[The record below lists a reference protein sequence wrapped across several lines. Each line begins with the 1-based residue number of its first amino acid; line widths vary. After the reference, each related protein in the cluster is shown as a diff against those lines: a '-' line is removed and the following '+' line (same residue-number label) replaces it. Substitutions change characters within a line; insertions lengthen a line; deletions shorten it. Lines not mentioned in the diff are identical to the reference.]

1 MIDERWDP
9 EVEEIAEALA
19 KMLAAESSPEAVRA
33 AERDHQGV
41 SPPLQLQIDAF
52 GLDGLEGSPALF
64 ARIAMEF
71 GRSLASVPFV
81 ETMPVLAL
89 TGQPGIAFGFRGLV
103 PASLARAVVWGSNGA
118 TIVEVGGAGRK
129 TAAGD
134 HLVEIDANAAGESLG
149 DADLADR
156 LKRYAAL
163 VNAAR
168 IVGAGQAL
176 LSYARDYVCE
186 REQFGRPIG
195 SFQAIGHR
203 LANVVGELDAADLL
217 VRKAAFAAEVE
228 NGGDGAPP
236 AHFATMV
243 WAKAVQAGR
252 LAATDAHQVFGGNG
266 FAMEYDVQLYSR
278 RIRNWIMRGPRT
290 SESLADFGRAL
301 LDPASRDAMTLLWQF
316 ETGVEIPRWAREA
329 DRHASG

>member
-9 EVEEIAEALA
+9 DVEEVADALA
-19 KMLAAESSPEAVRA
+19 RMLSAESPSAEVRA
-33 AERDHQGV
+33 AERDHDGA
-41 SPPLQLQIDAF
+41 SPAIEARIAAF
-52 GLDGLEGSPALF
+52 GLDQLAGSPALF

-71 GRSLASVPFV
+71 GRSLAATSFV

-89 TGQPGIAFGFRGLV
+89 TGRSGIGYGFDGFA
-103 PASLARAVVWGSNGA
+103 PASLSRAAVRRADGVY
-118 TIVEVGGAGRK
+118 IVPVRGEGRQ
-129 TAAGD
+129 TVAGD
-134 HLVEIDANAAGESLG
+134 RLVALAPMAAGERAG
-149 DADLADR
+149 DAQLADQ
-156 LKRYAAL
+156 LGRYAAL

-176 LSYARDYVCE
+176 LDYARDYVSQ

-195 SFQAIGHR
+195 SFQAVGHR

-217 VRKAAFAAEVE
+217 VRKSAFAAVPE

-236 AHFATMV
+236 GHFAVMV

-252 LAATDAHQVFGGNG
+252 IACTNAHQVFGGNG

-278 RIRNWIMRGPRT
+278 RIRNWAMRGPRA
-290 SESLADFGRAL
+290 SAALADLGRAL
-301 LDPASRDAMTLLWQF
+301 LDPARRDRMTLLWQF
-316 ETGVEIPRWAREA
+316 DEGMDVPRWAREA
-329 DRHASG
+329 DGYGGG